1 MPISINFVYLPIFDL
16 NLCLQFLSFS
26 DLSSSFI
33 HTPIHV
39 HVIKDG
45 KEAKYNVEPT
55 VVQVFNHGFKKHEIS
70 MIESIL
76 EENVNVIKE
85 RWQEYFGQEK

>member
-1 MPISINFVYLPIFDL
+1 MPTIFIVFGFVFKFY
-16 NLCLQFLSFS
+16 S
-26 DLSSSFI
+26 DD

-39 HVIKDG
+39 LVIKDG
-45 KEAKYNVEPT
+45 KEAKYNVEPI
-55 VVQVFNHGFKKHEIS
+55 VAQVFNHGFKKHEIS
-70 MIESIL
+70 MIESII

>member
-1 MPISINFVYLPIFDL
+1 M
-16 NLCLQFLSFS
+16 
-26 DLSSSFI
+26 
-33 HTPIHV
+33 

-45 KEAKYNVEPT
+45 KEAKYNVGPI
-55 VVQVFNHGFKKHEIS
+55 VAQVFNHGFKKHEIS
-70 MIESIL
+70 MIESII

>member
-1 MPISINFVYLPIFDL
+1 MPTIFIVFGFVFKFY
-16 NLCLQFLSFS
+16 S
-26 DLSSSFI
+26 DD

-45 KEAKYNVEPT
+45 KEAKSNVEPIVT
-55 VVQVFNHGFKKHEIS
+55 QVFNHGFKKHEIS
-70 MIESIL
+70 MIESII

>member
-1 MPISINFVYLPIFDL
+1 M
-16 NLCLQFLSFS
+16 
-26 DLSSSFI
+26 
-33 HTPIHV
+33 

-45 KEAKYNVEPT
+45 NEAKYNIEPV

-70 MIESIL
+70 MIESII
-76 EENVNVIKE
+76 EEDANAIKE